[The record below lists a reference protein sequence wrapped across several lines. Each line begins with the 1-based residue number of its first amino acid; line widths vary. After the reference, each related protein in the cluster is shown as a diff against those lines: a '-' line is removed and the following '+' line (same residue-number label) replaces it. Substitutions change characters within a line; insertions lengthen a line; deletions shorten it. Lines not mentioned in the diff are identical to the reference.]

1 MVYKKIP
8 TWKVAHTTYLCF
20 FTNASFSKHE
30 YSSYRNILKK
40 PDCIYKTVS
49 RSPFTTYLAGENR
62 IIYTFQTI
70 FSKIYMTCV

>member
-1 MVYKKIP
+1 MVCKIIP
-8 TWKVAHTTYLCF
+8 KWKVAHTIYLCF

-30 YSSYRNILKK
+30 YTTYKNILKK

-49 RSPFTTYLAGENR
+49 KSPFTTHLAGEKR

-70 FSKIYMTCV
+70 LSKIYMTCV